1 MPARI
6 PGWDLKT
13 PRMES
18 VGEKSQKEFVMK
30 FVIMMMLLVPAV
42 ANAML
47 SSMRACPQKFIASVE
62 KISEESGSD
71 HARSVST
78 VTLLNEE
85 TILGDVGEREEIKVL
100 KFGSIQLEM
109 GERYVVELDKHK
121 ICQITKV
128 GELAE

>member
-1 MPARI
+1 
-6 PGWDLKT
+6 
-13 PRMES
+13 
-18 VGEKSQKEFVMK
+18 
-30 FVIMMMLLVPAV
+30 MLLIPAV

-47 SSMRACPQKFIASVE
+47 STMRACPQKFIASVE
-62 KISEESGSD
+62 KIVEEESD
-71 HARSVST
+71 HARSINK

-85 TILGDVGEREEIKVL
+85 TISGEVAEKEEIKVL

-109 GERYVVELDKHK
+109 GERYIVELDKNN